1 VTTAQE
7 TQTSIPTGVWKSDP
21 IHTHIGFS
29 VDHAGA
35 TFKGDFDKFDATLD
49 NTGEEPKLTGSV
61 EASSLKV
68 RDEQLQ
74 GHLASPDFFD
84 LVRYPEIGFES
95 SSVRVEGDKVVVE
108 GELSIKDA
116 KQSVAAEG
124 SVAKQSTYLDGK
136 EHLGLDLETKIDRN
150 DYGVSWN
157 AELPSGGNAVGD
169 EVTLIVHLEFIKED

>member
-1 VTTAQE
+1 MATAQE
-7 TQTSIPTGVWKSDP
+7 TKTSIPTGVWKSDP
-21 IHTHIGFS
+21 VHTHIGFS
-29 VDHAGA
+29 VGHAGA

-61 EASSLKV
+61 EVSSLKV

-84 LVRYPEIGFES
+84 LARYPEIKFES
-95 SSVRVEGDKVVVE
+95 SSVRVEGEKVVVE
-108 GELSIKDA
+108 GDLSIKDA

-124 SVAKQSTYLDGK
+124 SVAPQATYLDGK
-136 EHLGLDLETKIDRN
+136 EHVGIDLETKIDRN
-150 DYGVSWN
+150 AYGVSWN

-169 EVTLIVHLEFIKED
+169 EVTVTVHLELIQED